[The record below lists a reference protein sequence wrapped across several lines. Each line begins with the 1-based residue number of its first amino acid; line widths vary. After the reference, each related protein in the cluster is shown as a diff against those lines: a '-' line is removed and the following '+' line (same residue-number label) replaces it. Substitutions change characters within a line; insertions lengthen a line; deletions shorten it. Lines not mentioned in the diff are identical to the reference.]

1 MKRSADV
8 VIVGGG
14 IVGCACAYF
23 LSQEGAKVII
33 VERDRIGG
41 GATGHSPGGFG
52 ISLAYFEPP
61 EHARFMRQGINLLK
75 WIAPRVA
82 EDADIDILMR
92 EVPRL
97 EVARSEDTW
106 GYIKEWAPRVGM
118 LRLDADEV
126 MRLEPRLGP
135 PVYGGAV
142 QEGAGQ
148 VDAYRLNL
156 AFAKAAEIQ
165 GAKVTIDEVTGLDRS
180 GGKVTGV
187 RGSTDTI
194 SCDNVVLAMGAWTDK
209 AERWVDFPLPIGPL
223 KGEILALKPDKVT
236 HWPFWVMS
244 EEKDE
249 NGQEVPVFVHM
260 RADGIIHTG
269 VTVEPGLYDDT
280 PTEAGRR
287 GMMDRALRLMPCLS
301 DAELV
306 GHTAGPRPN
315 PPDGTTVIGP
325 VPGVEG
331 AFVAASL
338 PGIINSAIMGRTIA
352 DLIYDRPFLAPIDS
366 FLPALLI
373 DAPQTRYGH
382 GRQIENRSV

>member
-1 MKRSADV
+1 MNHSADV

-33 VERDRIGG
+33 VERDRIGS

-52 ISLAYFEPP
+52 ISLSYFEPP

-97 EVARSEDTW
+97 EVARSEETW
-106 GYIKEWAPRVGM
+106 DYIKEWSPKVGM
-118 LRLDADEV
+118 LPLEADEV

-148 VDAYRLNL
+148 VDAYRLTL
-156 AFAKAAEIQ
+156 AYAKAAEMR
-165 GAKVTIDEVTGLDRS
+165 GAEVVIDEVTSLDRS

-187 RGSTDTI
+187 TGARDTI
-194 SCDNVVLAMGAWTDK
+194 SCDKVVLAMGAWTNK
-209 AERWVDFPLPIGPL
+209 AEGWVDFPLPIGPL
-223 KGEILALKPDKVT
+223 KGELLALKQAEVT
-236 HWPFWVMS
+236 HWPFWIMCN
-244 EEKDE
+244 EDDE

-269 VTVEPGLYDDT
+269 VTVEPDRYDSI
-280 PTEAGRR
+280 PTEAGRK
-287 GMMDRALRLMPCLS
+287 GMMERALRLMPCLS
-301 DAELV
+301 DTELV
-306 GHTAGPRPN
+306 GHLAGPRPN

-325 VPGVEG
+325 VPGLEG
-331 AFVAASL
+331 VFVAASL
-338 PGIINSAIMGRTIA
+338 PGIINSAIMGHTIA
-352 DLIYDRPFLAPIDS
+352 DLIYNRPLLAPIDS
-366 FLPALLI
+366 LLPARLI
-373 DAPQTRYGH
+373 DPPKTKYGH
-382 GRQIENRSV
+382 SRHIENRSV